1 MRKCPASLCDR
12 NTCPKPYRRTPMPGR
27 RRMCTWPL
35 LYLTAW
41 AIFMV
46 GMGAPAVAEPGPCDA
61 LSKAIDEY
69 RRGNYFDFRFEK
81 RVTSECRTLVEK
93 HGVPELT
100 GQLLAMLPEVDSDVV
115 TSNHRFALN
124 AICTLRPSWAVSEI
138 VRGVQGKNVQW
149 RCLVAAAGLQDR
161 RAQQALKQF
170 MKDEALHR
178 GSDDMLFSALSE
190 SFGSKENRVLRKLA
204 ARLLAQA
211 RIQNYPRRESLYW
224 HVCSSQKIEDMP
236 DVTLLC
242 AREPKPIEYSS
253 RSHTTEFLMPT
264 VVLILLGGLLV
275 AVGIRSSDNSDRR
288 FFSGWGGALA
298 CMLPGGI
305 IGWSLAYSMDTS
317 HDPLSVIIL
326 VPGGILGC
334 IAGLVLGGL
343 IGSYLGDKQPSKE

>member
-1 MRKCPASLCDR
+1 MR
-12 NTCPKPYRRTPMPGR
+12 
-27 RRMCTWPL
+27 TWPL

-41 AIFMV
+41 AVFMV
-46 GMGAPAVAEPGPCDA
+46 GMGAPAIAESRPCDA
-61 LSKAIDEY
+61 LREAIYEFRTGHD
-69 RRGNYFDFRFEK
+69 FDFWFENQITPACK
-81 RVTSECRTLVEK
+81 LSVENRED
-93 HGVPELT
+93 PELT
-100 GQLLAMLPEVDSDVV
+100 SQLFSMLPEVDSDVV

-124 AICTLRPSWAVSEI
+124 AICTLRPSWAVAEI
-138 VRGVQGKNVQW
+138 IRGVQGKNVQW

-178 GSDDMLFSALSE
+178 DSDDMLFSALRE
-190 SFGSKENRVLRKLA
+190 SIGSKENRVLRKLA

-224 HVCSSQKIEDMP
+224 YVCSSQKIEDMP
-236 DVTLLC
+236 DVTLIC
-242 AREPKPIEYSS
+242 AREPKPVEYSS
-253 RSHTTEFLMPT
+253 ESPTTQYIMPT

-275 AVGIRSSDNSDRR
+275 AVGIRSPDKSDRR

-305 IGWSLAYSMDTS
+305 IGWSIAYSMDTGYG
-317 HDPLSVIIL
+317 PFLVFIL
-326 VPGGILGC
+326 FPGGILGC